1 MHKNVRREGEG
12 QKLDKIY
19 LKWINFRMDK
29 ILQTAASVDF
39 VWFSSD
45 MGLSA
50 VELIWKILWYTYL
63 ANKPEC

>member
-1 MHKNVRREGEG
+1 MHGNLGREGEG

-29 ILQTAASVDF
+29 ISRTASSIDF
-39 VWFSSD
+39 CVVSSD

-50 VELIWKILWYTYL
+50 G
-63 ANKPEC
+63 